1 MAEPLTSSDI
11 IRLEKGF
18 GPSSEDERRRR
29 FDAGELPVSRSDFSK
44 IAEGRGISS
53 MASKSEKDAWVATEV
68 MSGRRDPMEL
78 PKSYG
83 GLGDRPEATTRRG
96 FRMQQ
101 EWDKQREMMME
112 EQRIARELEQRNKQ
126 MESLDLDIRLKDRQL
141 SVAREEDIFNKSQQE
156 RTLAEQEQAFRAI
169 NAVRGQPNAYEAA
182 SEVISGLPF
191 AAASEPVQK
200 ALDAL
205 GQARNLEGAAKM
217 AAEQEKKQKDFYS
230 TYQSLLK
237 SGVPEKDI
245 PKYLDTTAPAGE
257 LRFDQKAVSVQLG
270 TTEFKE
276 KQASAEKREETPV
289 QKIES
294 ELAKAQGEH
303 NERLLSGEEQT
314 ADRAKIAGLREA
326 YKQATGKDAPEILP
340 RPTSGEQYSMLPAGT
355 RYIGRD
361 GKIKTKQ

>member
-11 IRLEKGF
+11 IRLEMGF

-29 FDAGELPVSRSDFSK
+29 FAAGESPVSRSDFARM
-44 IAEGRGISS
+44 AEGRGISS

-78 PKSYG
+78 PESYG
-83 GLGDRPEATTRRG
+83 GLGERPEATTRRG
-96 FRMQQ
+96 LRMQQ

-205 GQARNLEGAAKM
+205 GQAQDLEGAAK
-217 AAEQEKKQKDFYS
+217 AAQEQEKKQKDFYS
-230 TYQSLLK
+230 IWQSLLK
-237 SGVPEKDI
+237 SGVPEKDL
-245 PKYLDTTAPAGE
+245 PKFFDPTAPAGE
-257 LRFDQKAVSVQLG
+257 LRFDQKAVSTQLG

-294 ELAKAQGEH
+294 DLAKAYGEY
-303 NERLLSGEEQT
+303 NERLLSQEDEP

>member
-1 MAEPLTSSDI
+1 MADPLTSSDI
-11 IRLEKGF
+11 IRERLGF
-18 GPSSEDERRRR
+18 GPTSPDEKRRA
-29 FDAGELPVSRSDFSK
+29 AG
-44 IAEGRGISS
+44 GGISPLGTMERQKFERGGGLS
-53 MASKSEKDAWVATEV
+53 AMATESEKDAWKAAEV
-68 MSGRRDPMEL
+68 MAGRRDPMEL
-78 PKSYG
+78 PKAYG
-83 GLGDRPEATTRRG
+83 GMGERPEATTRRG

-230 TYQSLLK
+230 TQQSLLK
-237 SGVPEKDI
+237 SGVLEKDL
-245 PKYLDTTAPAGE
+245 PKFFDPSAPAGE
-257 LRFDQKAVSVQLG
+257 LRFDQNAVSRQLG

-340 RPTSGEQYSMLPAGT
+340 RPTSGEQYSMLPSGT

>member
-1 MAEPLTSSDI
+1 MADPFETQMARVASDP
-11 IRLEKGF
+11 RRQWGW
-18 GPSSEDERRRR
+18 GPSD
-29 FDAGELPVSRSDFSK
+29 L
-44 IAEGRGISS
+44 
-53 MASKSEKDAWVATEV
+53 ASQEEKDAWQAMRVGRAIESGQASVA
-68 MSGRRDPMEL
+68 DL
-78 PKSYG
+78 PEAYG
-83 GLGDRPEATTRRG
+83 GRPQGTTRRSM
-96 FRMQQ
+96 RMQQ
-101 EWDKQREMMME
+101 DWDKRQEMMME
-112 EQRIARELEQRNKQ
+112 EQKMAADMERQFKQ
-126 MESLDLDIRLKDRQL
+126 MEALDLDIRLKEREL

-200 ALDAL
+200 ALWAL
-205 GQARNLEGAAKM
+205 DQARNLEGAAK
-217 AAEQEKKQKDFYS
+217 AAQEQERKQKDFYS
-230 TYQSLLK
+230 TQQSLLK

-245 PKYLDTTAPAGE
+245 PKYLDPTAPAGE
-257 LRFDQKAVSVQLG
+257 LRFDQNAVSRQLG

-294 ELAKAQGEH
+294 DLAKAYGEY
-303 NERLLSGEEQT
+303 NERLLSQEDDP